1 MHLPIPNYPPM
12 TAPEPVAMVR
22 NVSRGD
28 VLWDRPIFKAPP
40 LEPLL
45 RNHQIEGATVP
56 VAPVVEHGVRFADP
70 APDLLDLLEIGN
82 CRSVEPFTS

>member
-45 RNHQIEGATVP
+45 RGIDAAVIAAELRTV
-56 VAPVVEHGVRFADP
+56 GP
-70 APDLLDLLEIGN
+70 AL
-82 CRSVEPFTS
+82 R